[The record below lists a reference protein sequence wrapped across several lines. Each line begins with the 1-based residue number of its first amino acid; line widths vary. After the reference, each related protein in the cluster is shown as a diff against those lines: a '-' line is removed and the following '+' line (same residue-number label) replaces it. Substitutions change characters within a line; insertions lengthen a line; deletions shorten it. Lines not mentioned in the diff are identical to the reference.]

1 VKELKSNYGNLWLRG
16 LIYYKELENFMTT
29 SKVYIVDCARTA
41 IGSFMGT
48 LKSLPAQKLG
58 EIVLRALIARNN
70 LNPELI
76 SEVILGQVLNA
87 GYGQNPARQASI
99 NAGIPKEKP
108 AFIVNL
114 VCGSGLKS
122 VCLAAQAIALGESSI
137 VLAGGQESMS
147 MSKHT
152 GYLRSGAR
160 MGDVSLNDSMITDG
174 LTDAFHDYHM
184 GITAEN
190 VATKYNIT
198 RKEQDEFACLSQNK
212 AEKAQTSGEFDAE
225 IIPVEIKNKKED
237 IIFSKDEFVR
247 PGTTIEKLENLK
259 PSFKENGTVTA
270 GNASGVNDGAAAI
283 LLVGEEM
290 LKKLDL
296 KPMAKIISYNVS
308 GVDPEIM
315 GTGPISAVEGAL
327 KKANWSKNDLDL
339 IEANEAFAAQ
349 AIAVNKELKW
359 DISKVNVNGG
369 AIALGHPIGASGARI
384 LTTLIHAMKKRKARK
399 GLATL
404 CIGGGCVVYL
414 TCL

>member
-1 VKELKSNYGNLWLRG
+1 
-16 LIYYKELENFMTT
+16 MTT

-212 AEKAQTSGEFDAE
+212 AEKA
-225 IIPVEIKNKKED
+225 
-237 IIFSKDEFVR
+237 
-247 PGTTIEKLENLK
+247 
-259 PSFKENGTVTA
+259 
-270 GNASGVNDGAAAI
+270 
-283 LLVGEEM
+283 
-290 LKKLDL
+290 
-296 KPMAKIISYNVS
+296 
-308 GVDPEIM
+308 
-315 GTGPISAVEGAL
+315 
-327 KKANWSKNDLDL
+327 
-339 IEANEAFAAQ
+339 
-349 AIAVNKELKW
+349 
-359 DISKVNVNGG
+359 
-369 AIALGHPIGASGARI
+369 
-384 LTTLIHAMKKRKARK
+384 
-399 GLATL
+399 
-404 CIGGGCVVYL
+404 
-414 TCL
+414 